1 MLLIGIIVTI
11 RIVDVVDLLDI
22 GIKQGVLVHMMKTE
36 IEDHIMIDVIEV
48 TGVVIEVEIG
58 EEIVITVVPD
68 PQCQA
73 GNATTCM
80 AIIVVEVEEVVV
92 AAAVVA
98 VAHR

>member
-1 MLLIGIIVTI
+1 MLFLGITVTI

-22 GIKQGVLVHMMKTE
+22 GIKPGVLVHMMKTE
-36 IEDHIMIDVIEV
+36 IEDHIMIDVTEV

-80 AIIVVEVEEVVV
+80 AIIVVEEEVVVVVV
-92 AAAVVA
+92 AAA
-98 VAHR
+98 AHR